1 MNSNNLDTMEK
12 NLRSIAKRYENVKY
26 SIGLAVLFLMKGTS
40 AFSDDNHVQEIEKQ
54 KDIFTDVKKEKSE
67 IKEKKSVK
75 QANQKI
81 KASWANMQFGAND
94 MYSNYFFTPKAKVDK
109 DSIVKSEKTV
119 LLASADNT
127 NTLPM
132 FAKLLT
138 DIEETTETRTQVP
151 TTAEIKASKDNLKN
165 SVGNLQNK
173 INSARQENNKEI
185 EGLKLELTQLMEQ
198 GDQVVKSPWA
208 SWQFGAN
215 YMYNEWGGTY
225 KGRGDKAEKYAFE
238 GIFTRS
244 LNSFER
250 VVSPLSEKYDQL
262 EFSTN
267 KYSALTSSRR
277 GLASG
282 YGLTGV
288 ERKQEPLVSIEI
300 NAAVKPKTIQKT
312 PLTLSIPGINAPNVP
327 IPTINPSTPINLEL
341 PEPNTP
347 SKVVVIAKP
356 NAEPFTGYYF
366 DGTANRRELRN
377 NISIYS
383 GIDPTSLIGNI
394 DNRNP
399 TPAAMTGSYN
409 GRAFEGTRIVGE
421 NNRYTN
427 AYYINS
433 QTNADKIENNTFYL
447 RGHYPTDS
455 YDDSNT
461 RAHLGVSNNG
471 HKIYNDGHG
480 HGIPDEG
487 FVGVHTVGDLN
498 IKNIVFN
505 LYGRAGAVTTET
517 WRHGIVDLDNITV
530 NMYNSDNMGFYNMP
544 IARYTYKYFR
554 TGKEWRTSVGG
565 FTGKANVN
573 VYGKNNSV
581 YLTTG
586 ISYMKHWENE
596 GLIQSDGASNIVYS
610 SFSYAPTLSK
620 LVSPTSVDYSKYTN
634 TVKLENIK
642 LYGDENIGMYFGS
655 RMKGNAAKVHRE
667 WGNELEGV
675 YGFNSKAAH
684 IGIYQGEIDFSAKI
698 GERLTIDNQNQ
709 QTAEGNLNNAGY
721 TNETVDGAVG
731 IFSESGQRVG
741 IVARGDIMEETP
753 PPQATVLANAADPK
767 YKKWF
772 LHPWN
777 PGTQELLPVD
787 YTKIGS
793 AYGYAVGNDYSKD
806 PIHNLEVAK
815 LDIRFGKYSKNG
827 IMVLAKQGTVI
838 DVGKNTSNLHI
849 TGVSSDITDGI
860 NGANTLEA
868 DASTGTIV
876 AYAEGTW
883 DQLKHRYG
891 NDDTRIAQNDAD
903 AVAINNGAARKALTD
918 TKATTAAKLQGLGS
932 EININPN
939 VVLASKEGI
948 AYMGDN
954 QGIVNA
960 MGTTEAV
967 NYGSIIAYAKN
978 KGIVTVNGAVKAE
991 DKNTV
996 SEANKFKN
1004 IGAFAEA
1011 GGKAELKGA
1020 VTINGIGAFAKGA
1033 GSEAILS
1040 STNNDIVIN
1049 AGTVG
1054 GMVAT
1059 DNGYAKLNGGTINV
1073 TKDNSRLFYAD
1084 ATGKIDFTRTTN
1096 INVSKGIVLP
1106 HEESNPAFYN
1116 SKVSTATGVT
1126 PTKYNGMENVTINLL
1141 SDDVVLRTV
1150 DNHTPETWTG
1160 GANFETNVKNI
1171 MKYSALNKNG
1181 HTYKAYYTNGKFK
1194 IATNINLDD
1203 TTDIFNG
1210 IVMGNEEVTIDNGI
1224 SITSNAGKGLA
1235 QAALKNT
1242 VDNSK
1247 TAYINNGTVNI
1258 TGANSGSI
1266 ALKVD
1271 HGTIENNG
1279 LVSMTDGIGLYGS
1292 SGSKISNNA
1301 NGKISISSPSQHG
1314 IGIAGFLTGTSAQE
1328 YGTDKLISNL
1338 IATGGGNLPNTVKTI
1353 DITNDGEI
1361 EILGKAVGIYADNT
1375 SKIAGFDNHV
1385 TKENAV
1391 VNNNATLSFGDDSVG
1406 IYTKKA
1412 IVNLSG
1418 SGKDDISVGKNG
1430 IGVAAE
1436 DSTVNLLTDYG
1447 FQIKDNGV
1455 GLYAKNTDTSTGTMN
1470 VRYTGANAPSVV
1482 GTGAYFEMTGSPIT
1496 NKLNVNVENVSNT
1509 KEGMIGIYAA
1519 GGTFTNEG
1527 NVKITNNDTLG
1538 FGIIASG
1545 ADVINKGDITLEDS
1559 SNVTKPN
1566 IGMYTAGSDSL
1577 KNMGKISVGKNGIGI
1592 YGKNFSNGDSA
1603 TLPNSTIEV
1612 GENGIGVYTESGNG
1626 NLESG
1631 SIKAGKD
1638 GVGVYVAGNGGT
1650 IRAANTFNMTL
1661 GDGSSDADKGA
1672 FGFVN
1677 VGSNNKIYSD
1687 ISNVNLQNNSIYI
1700 YSKDTS
1706 GTSANPQIINN
1717 TNITATGKNNYGI
1730 YSAGYVVNNGNMNL
1744 SAGTGNV
1751 GVYSVNGGT
1760 IENRSGAITVGGSVP
1775 VNDEYGIGMAAG
1787 YTWTKKDLLKPI
1799 SQRPVETTGNIINR
1813 GTINVNGQYSLGMYA
1828 SGNGSTAKN
1837 YGTISLNANNTTGMY
1852 LTDKAVGHN
1861 YGTITNAAGVKDV
1874 TGVVVKNGAK
1884 FINEATGVVS
1894 LNATNALGIL
1904 RTKDEG
1910 ETLGII
1916 ENYGTFNIT
1925 GDGSEVEK
1933 VSESKDLNK
1942 SLGKGKDKISIDVPA
1957 GATTGTI
1964 KLNDII
1970 QSPEIVETKKLELE
1984 ETQVSTIGMYINT
1997 SGVKFTKPITGLS
2010 ELSQLRKADLIIG
2023 AEAAQSTTAKYIQV
2037 GNTILKPY
2045 NDTILNNPQIN
2056 KWTIYSGSLT
2066 WMANIGQ
2073 NQVNGTIENAYLAKI
2088 PYPVFAKDKNTY
2100 NFTDGLEQRYGKE
2113 GIGSRE
2119 NTLFQKLN
2127 SIGNNEEVL
2136 LFQAFDEMMGH
2147 QYANTQQRIQS
2158 TGSILDKEFNY
2169 LRNEWSNPSKD
2180 ANKIKTFGTSGE
2192 YKTST
2197 AGVIDYTNNAYG
2209 VAYVHEDETVRLGE
2223 STGWYAGIVHNT
2235 FKFKDIGNS
2244 KEEQL
2249 QGKIGIF
2256 KSVPF
2261 DHNNSLNWTVSG
2273 EIFVGHNKMHRKFL
2287 VVDEVFNAKG
2297 RYHTYGAAVKN
2308 EISKEFRLSEDFS
2321 LRPYASLKLEYGR
2334 VSKIREKS
2342 GEMRLDV
2349 KANDYFSVK
2358 PEIGTELAYR
2368 HYFGANTVKATVG
2381 VAYENELGRI
2391 ANGKNKVKVAGTDAD
2406 YFNIRGEK
2414 DDRTG
2419 NVKTDLNIGVDNQ
2432 RVGVTANVGYD
2443 TKGNNVRAG
2452 VGLRVIF

>member
-1 MNSNNLDTMEK
+1 ME
-12 NLRSIAKRYENVKY
+12 R
-26 SIGLAVLFLMKGTS
+26 
-40 AFSDDNHVQEIEKQ
+40 
-54 KDIFTDVKKEKSE
+54 
-67 IKEKKSVK
+67 
-75 QANQKI
+75 
-81 KASWANMQFGAND
+81 
-94 MYSNYFFTPKAKVDK
+94 
-109 DSIVKSEKTV
+109 
-119 LLASADNT
+119 
-127 NTLPM
+127 
-132 FAKLLT
+132 
-138 DIEETTETRTQVP
+138 
-151 TTAEIKASKDNLKN
+151 
-165 SVGNLQNK
+165 
-173 INSARQENNKEI
+173 
-185 EGLKLELTQLMEQ
+185 
-198 GDQVVKSPWA
+198 
-208 SWQFGAN
+208 
-215 YMYNEWGGTY
+215 
-225 KGRGDKAEKYAFE
+225 
-238 GIFTRS
+238 
-244 LNSFER
+244 
-250 VVSPLSEKYDQL
+250 
-262 EFSTN
+262 
-267 KYSALTSSRR
+267 
-277 GLASG
+277 
-282 YGLTGV
+282 
-288 ERKQEPLVSIEI
+288 
-300 NAAVKPKTIQKT
+300 
-312 PLTLSIPGINAPNVP
+312 
-327 IPTINPSTPINLEL
+327 
-341 PEPNTP
+341 
-347 SKVVVIAKP
+347 
-356 NAEPFTGYYF
+356 
-366 DGTANRRELRN
+366 
-377 NISIYS
+377 
-383 GIDPTSLIGNI
+383 
-394 DNRNP
+394 
-399 TPAAMTGSYN
+399 
-409 GRAFEGTRIVGE
+409 
-421 NNRYTN
+421 
-427 AYYINS
+427 
-433 QTNADKIENNTFYL
+433 
-447 RGHYPTDS
+447 
-455 YDDSNT
+455 
-461 RAHLGVSNNG
+461 
-471 HKIYNDGHG
+471 
-480 HGIPDEG
+480 
-487 FVGVHTVGDLN
+487 
-498 IKNIVFN
+498 
-505 LYGRAGAVTTET
+505 
-517 WRHGIVDLDNITV
+517 
-530 NMYNSDNMGFYNMP
+530 
-544 IARYTYKYFR
+544 
-554 TGKEWRTSVGG
+554 
-565 FTGKANVN
+565 
-573 VYGKNNSV
+573 
-581 YLTTG
+581 
-586 ISYMKHWENE
+586 
-596 GLIQSDGASNIVYS
+596 
-610 SFSYAPTLSK
+610 
-620 LVSPTSVDYSKYTN
+620 
-634 TVKLENIK
+634 
-642 LYGDENIGMYFGS
+642 
-655 RMKGNAAKVHRE
+655 
-667 WGNELEGV
+667 
-675 YGFNSKAAH
+675 
-684 IGIYQGEIDFSAKI
+684 
-698 GERLTIDNQNQ
+698 
-709 QTAEGNLNNAGY
+709 
-721 TNETVDGAVG
+721 
-731 IFSESGQRVG
+731 
-741 IVARGDIMEETP
+741 
-753 PPQATVLANAADPK
+753 
-767 YKKWF
+767 
-772 LHPWN
+772 
-777 PGTQELLPVD
+777 
-787 YTKIGS
+787 
-793 AYGYAVGNDYSKD
+793 
-806 PIHNLEVAK
+806 
-815 LDIRFGKYSKNG
+815 
-827 IMVLAKQGTVI
+827 
-838 DVGKNTSNLHI
+838 
-849 TGVSSDITDGI
+849 
-860 NGANTLEA
+860 
-868 DASTGTIV
+868 
-876 AYAEGTW
+876 
-883 DQLKHRYG
+883 
-891 NDDTRIAQNDAD
+891 
-903 AVAINNGAARKALTD
+903 
-918 TKATTAAKLQGLGS
+918 
-932 EININPN
+932 
-939 VVLASKEGI
+939 
-948 AYMGDN
+948 
-954 QGIVNA
+954 
-960 MGTTEAV
+960 
-967 NYGSIIAYAKN
+967 
-978 KGIVTVNGAVKAE
+978 
-991 DKNTV
+991 
-996 SEANKFKN
+996 
-1004 IGAFAEA
+1004 
-1011 GGKAELKGA
+1011 AELKGA

-1040 STNNDIVIN
+1040 SANNDVTIN
-1049 AGTVG
+1049 AGAVG

-1073 TKDNSRLFYAD
+1073 TKDKSRLFYAD

-1116 SKVSTATGVT
+1116 SKVSTAAGVT

-1150 DNHTPETWTG
+1150 DNHAPETWTG

-1194 IATNINLDD
+1194 IATNVNLDD

-1210 IVMGNEEVTIDNGI
+1210 IDMGNEEVTIDNGI

-1279 LVSMTDGIGLYGS
+1279 LVSMTDTIASKNSTIGLYGR

-1301 NGKISISSPSQHG
+1301 NGKIRINSLKEKR
-1314 IGIAGFLTGTSAQE
+1314 IGIAALLTGTSAQE

-1338 IATGGGNLPNTVKTI
+1338 IATGGGNLPNTIKTI
-1353 DITNDGEI
+1353 DITNNGEI
-1361 EILGKAVGIYADNT
+1361 EISGKAVGIYADNT
-1375 SKIAGFDNHV
+1375 SEIARFNDHV

-1391 VNNNATLSFGDDSVG
+1391 VNNNASLSFSGDESVG
-1406 IYTKKA
+1406 IYAKKA

-1418 SGKDDISVGKNG
+1418 TGKDDISVGKNG
-1430 IGVAAE
+1430 IGVATE

-1470 VRYTGANAPSVV
+1470 VRYTGATTEV
-1482 GTGAYFEMTGSPIT
+1482 GTGAYFKGTGSNSLT
-1496 NKLNVNVENVSNT
+1496 NKLDINVDNISNT
-1509 KEGMIGIYAA
+1509 TKGMIGIYAKDA
-1519 GGTFTNEG
+1519 NFTNEG
-1527 NVKITNNDTLG
+1527 DIQVINTDTLG
-1538 FGIIASG
+1538 FGIIAINNLVPNTK
-1545 ADVINKGDITLEDS
+1545 VINKGNITLGDS
-1559 SNVTKPN
+1559 LNPREPN
-1566 IGMYTAGSDSL
+1566 IGMYTRE
-1577 KNMGKISVGKNGIGI
+1577 KIIPQELPYILENKGNIKVGKNGIGI

-1638 GVGVYVAGNGGT
+1638 GVGVYVVGNGGT
-1650 IRAANTFNMTL
+1650 ITAANTFNMTL
-1661 GDGSSDADKGA
+1661 GDGSSDANKGA

-1687 ISNVNLQNNSIYI
+1687 ISNVTLQNNSIYI

-1744 SAGTGNV
+1744 SAGSGNV

-1760 IENRSGAITVGGSVP
+1760 IENISGAITVGGSVP
-1775 VNDEYGIGMAAG
+1775 VNDEYGIAMAAG
-1787 YTWTKKDLLKPI
+1787 YTWTKKDLLKPV
-1799 SQRPVETTGNIINR
+1799 SQRPVQTTGNIINR

-1837 YGTISLNANNTTGMY
+1837 YGTINLNANNTTGMY

-1884 FINEATGVVS
+1884 FINETTGVVS

-2127 SIGNNEEVL
+2127 TIGNNEEVL

-2158 TGSILDKEFNY
+2158 TGAILDKEFNY

-2192 YKTST
+2192 YKTET
-2197 AGVIDYTNNAYG
+2197 AGVIDYKNNAYG

-2235 FKFKDIGNS
+2235 FRFKDIGNS

-2249 QGKIGIF
+2249 QGKVGIF

-2273 EIFVGHNKMHRKFL
+2273 EIFAGHNKMHRKFL

-2358 PEIGTELAYR
+2358 PEIGAELAYR

-2391 ANGKNKVKVAGTDAD
+2391 ANGKNKAKVAGTDAD

-2419 NVKTDLNIGVDNQ
+2419 NVKTDLNLGWDNQ
-2432 RVGVTANVGYD
+2432 RIGVTANIGYD
-2443 TKGNNVRAG
+2443 TKGDNVRAG

>member
-1 MNSNNLDTMEK
+1 
-12 NLRSIAKRYENVKY
+12 
-26 SIGLAVLFLMKGTS
+26 
-40 AFSDDNHVQEIEKQ
+40 
-54 KDIFTDVKKEKSE
+54 
-67 IKEKKSVK
+67 
-75 QANQKI
+75 
-81 KASWANMQFGAND
+81 
-94 MYSNYFFTPKAKVDK
+94 
-109 DSIVKSEKTV
+109 
-119 LLASADNT
+119 
-127 NTLPM
+127 
-132 FAKLLT
+132 
-138 DIEETTETRTQVP
+138 
-151 TTAEIKASKDNLKN
+151 
-165 SVGNLQNK
+165 
-173 INSARQENNKEI
+173 
-185 EGLKLELTQLMEQ
+185 
-198 GDQVVKSPWA
+198 
-208 SWQFGAN
+208 
-215 YMYNEWGGTY
+215 
-225 KGRGDKAEKYAFE
+225 
-238 GIFTRS
+238 
-244 LNSFER
+244 
-250 VVSPLSEKYDQL
+250 
-262 EFSTN
+262 
-267 KYSALTSSRR
+267 
-277 GLASG
+277 
-282 YGLTGV
+282 
-288 ERKQEPLVSIEI
+288 
-300 NAAVKPKTIQKT
+300 
-312 PLTLSIPGINAPNVP
+312 
-327 IPTINPSTPINLEL
+327 
-341 PEPNTP
+341 
-347 SKVVVIAKP
+347 
-356 NAEPFTGYYF
+356 
-366 DGTANRRELRN
+366 
-377 NISIYS
+377 
-383 GIDPTSLIGNI
+383 
-394 DNRNP
+394 
-399 TPAAMTGSYN
+399 
-409 GRAFEGTRIVGE
+409 
-421 NNRYTN
+421 
-427 AYYINS
+427 
-433 QTNADKIENNTFYL
+433 
-447 RGHYPTDS
+447 
-455 YDDSNT
+455 
-461 RAHLGVSNNG
+461 
-471 HKIYNDGHG
+471 
-480 HGIPDEG
+480 
-487 FVGVHTVGDLN
+487 
-498 IKNIVFN
+498 
-505 LYGRAGAVTTET
+505 
-517 WRHGIVDLDNITV
+517 V
-530 NMYNSDNMGFYNMP
+530 N
-544 IARYTYKYFR
+544 
-554 TGKEWRTSVGG
+554 
-565 FTGKANVN
+565 
-573 VYGKNNSV
+573 
-581 YLTTG
+581 
-586 ISYMKHWENE
+586 
-596 GLIQSDGASNIVYS
+596 
-610 SFSYAPTLSK
+610 
-620 LVSPTSVDYSKYTN
+620 
-634 TVKLENIK
+634 
-642 LYGDENIGMYFGS
+642 
-655 RMKGNAAKVHRE
+655 
-667 WGNELEGV
+667 
-675 YGFNSKAAH
+675 
-684 IGIYQGEIDFSAKI
+684 
-698 GERLTIDNQNQ
+698 
-709 QTAEGNLNNAGY
+709 
-721 TNETVDGAVG
+721 
-731 IFSESGQRVG
+731 
-741 IVARGDIMEETP
+741 
-753 PPQATVLANAADPK
+753 
-767 YKKWF
+767 
-772 LHPWN
+772 
-777 PGTQELLPVD
+777 

-838 DVGKNTSNLHI
+838 DVGKNTSNLYI

-860 NGANTLEA
+860 NGANTLES

-918 TKATTAAKLQGLGS
+918 ATATTAAKLQGLGS

-967 NYGSIIAYAKN
+967 NYGSIIAYGKN

-1040 STNNDIVIN
+1040 SANNDVTIN
-1049 AGTVG
+1049 AGAVG

-1073 TKDNSRLFYAD
+1073 TKDKSRLFYAD

-1116 SKVSTATGVT
+1116 SKVSTAAGVT

-1150 DNHTPETWTG
+1150 DNHAPETW
-1160 GANFETNVKNI
+1160 N
-1171 MKYSALNKNG
+1171 
-1181 HTYKAYYTNGKFK
+1181 
-1194 IATNINLDD
+1194 
-1203 TTDIFNG
+1203 
-1210 IVMGNEEVTIDNGI
+1210 NGI

-1279 LVSMTDGIGLYGS
+1279 LVSMTDTIASKNSTIGLYGR

-1301 NGKISISSPSQHG
+1301 NGKIRINSLKEKR
-1314 IGIAGFLTGTSAQE
+1314 IGIAALLTGTSAQE

-1338 IATGGGNLPNTVKTI
+1338 IATGGGNLPNTIKTI
-1353 DITNDGEI
+1353 DITNNGEI
-1361 EILGKAVGIYADNT
+1361 EISGKAVGIYADNT
-1375 SKIAGFDNHV
+1375 SEIARFNDHV

-1391 VNNNATLSFGDDSVG
+1391 VNNNASLSFSGDESVG
-1406 IYTKKA
+1406 IYAKKA

-1418 SGKDDISVGKNG
+1418 TGKDDISVGKNG
-1430 IGVAAE
+1430 IGVATE

-1470 VRYTGANAPSVV
+1470 VRYTGATTEV
-1482 GTGAYFEMTGSPIT
+1482 GTGAYFKGTGSNSLT
-1496 NKLNVNVENVSNT
+1496 NKLDINVDNISNT
-1509 KEGMIGIYAA
+1509 TKGMIGIYAKDA
-1519 GGTFTNEG
+1519 NFTNEG
-1527 NVKITNNDTLG
+1527 DIQVINTDTLG
-1538 FGIIASG
+1538 FGIIAINNLVPNTK
-1545 ADVINKGDITLEDS
+1545 VINKGNITLGDS
-1559 SNVTKPN
+1559 LNPREPN
-1566 IGMYTAGSDSL
+1566 IGMYTRE
-1577 KNMGKISVGKNGIGI
+1577 KIIPQELPYILENKGNIKVGKNGIGI

-1638 GVGVYVAGNGGT
+1638 GVGVYVVGNGGT
-1650 IRAANTFNMTL
+1650 ITAANTFNMTL
-1661 GDGSSDADKGA
+1661 GDGSSDANKGA

-1687 ISNVNLQNNSIYI
+1687 ISNVTLQNNSIYI

-1744 SAGTGNV
+1744 SAGSGNV

-1760 IENRSGAITVGGSVP
+1760 IENISGAITVGGSVP
-1775 VNDEYGIGMAAG
+1775 VNDEYGIAMAAG
-1787 YTWTKKDLLKPI
+1787 YTWTKKDLLKPV
-1799 SQRPVETTGNIINR
+1799 SQRPVQTTGNIINR

-1828 SGNGSTAKN
+1828 SGNGSIAKN
-1837 YGTISLNANNTTGMY
+1837 YGTINLNANNTTGMY

-2273 EIFVGHNKMHRKFL
+2273 EIFAGHNKMHRKFL

-2342 GEMRLDV
+2342 GEIKLDV
-2349 KANDYFSVK
+2349 KANDYFSVR
-2358 PEIGTELAYR
+2358 PEIGAELAYR

-2381 VAYENELGRI
+2381 VAYENELGRV
-2391 ANGKNKVKVAGTDAD
+2391 ANGKNKAKVAGTDAD

-2419 NVKTDLNIGVDNQ
+2419 NVKTDLNLGWDNQ
-2432 RVGVTANVGYD
+2432 RIGVTANIGYD
-2443 TKGNNVRAG
+2443 TKGDNVRAG